1 MSTTFYRSFNIS
13 VPQFLI
19 RTLKKIS
26 RLLVDLGGIMAFQTV
41 KLVVETESAGGRQFL
56 LHPWLDMALNLT
68 VTLPKDMPL
77 PGTACV
83 Q

>member
-41 KLVVETESAGGRQFL
+41 KLVVETESAGG
-56 LHPWLDMALNLT
+56 
-68 VTLPKDMPL
+68 
-77 PGTACV
+77 
-83 Q
+83 